1 MKFKDAKEKLTT
13 IHKLHTARDSEG
25 ETIFYKKP
33 YSAKKITVMTYGKIE
48 TFDLSKVTML
58 SLDEYGLLIQYKPV
72 NVNKMFPFP
81 LSVIEDIIVEE
92 NE

>member
-1 MKFKDAKEKLTT
+1 MKFEDAKKKMSI

-33 YSAKKITVMTYGKIE
+33 YTAKTISVVTNDNVE
-48 TFDLSKVTML
+48 TFDLNKVTHM

-72 NVNKMFPFP
+72 NMNKMYPFP
-81 LSVIEDIIVEE
+81 LTIIDDVIVESKE
-92 NE
+92 